1 MNKRLVTTV
10 RDNRESSEVRQF
22 VGLPPELTGGEDTRQ
37 PLPWPRV
44 LLVESKNDGIFLYR
58 ATEDGTFCGDT
69 WHLSIDDAKAQAESE
84 YGDLV
89 GKWIEVPSNIENYI
103 EFALQTANQSPDSNH

>member
-1 MNKRLVTTV
+1 MV
-10 RDNRESSEVRQF
+10 RDQKESSGVRQF
-22 VGLPPELTGGEDTRQ
+22 VGLPPELTGGDDTRQ
-37 PLPWPRV
+37 PLPRPRI
-44 LLVESKNDGIFLYR
+44 LLIEFKDDGLFLCR

-89 GKWIEVPSNIENYI
+89 GNWIEVPSNIENYI
-103 EFALQTANQSPDSNH
+103 EFALQTANQSANADD